1 MGVGAYGGWLSSG
14 ELGPLP
20 VLVLVSAR
28 GSTLMRIVSVADR
41 ASVTDAST
49 SSTTSNVMAA
59 APTSASPGWYVS
71 SEAESRRPMPGAPLT
86 LSAEERTT

>member
-14 ELGPLP
+14 PLGLLP
-20 VLVLVSAR
+20 VLVFVSAR
-28 GSTLMRIVSVADR
+28 GSTLMRIVNVADR

-59 APTSASPGWYVS
+59 APTSASPGW
-71 SEAESRRPMPGAPLT
+71 
-86 LSAEERTT
+86 